1 MNDLEKVSKCK
12 DVGETLAK
20 IACGDFVSLEERLI
34 AIKDCIDLMQVPQ
47 QENNKANN
55 ENDK

>member
-20 IACGDFVSLEERLI
+20 IIRGDFVSPEERLI

-47 QENNKANN
+47 EENNKANN

>member
-20 IACGDFVSLEERLI
+20 IARGDFVSLEERLI

-47 QENNKANN
+47 QEINKANN